1 MRLSMISRQMKNEKG
16 FTLIEMM
23 IAATMGVLLMGSAI
37 YTYTKQDKLLRN
49 ENRKLQLRDFARMT
63 MDELEPMLRMA
74 GNGFPPGNSAA
85 GRDAMGVDSADATS
99 ITFMAN
105 TDGVSTSLS
114 LDCGALQPFAAVED
128 SSDFASGDS
137 ISIFDTRN
145 PTLAEQRVLNG
156 AGTGTVTTSLCPDLS
171 SSVSSG
177 GLFWATGSPLV
188 NMYRPFLNGAAVV
201 IYKYNT
207 ITYTYNS
214 GPQTITVTDDN
225 GSTAVADTTITVAS
239 NVSDL
244 TFSYFD
250 ATGTALTIPLSAAEL
265 ADIRRMN
272 VSLTIVDV
280 TEPDETVLLITDI
293 NMRNMGT

>member
-1 MRLSMISRQMKNEKG
+1 MIDRQMKNEKG

-23 IAATMGVLLMGSAI
+23 IAAAMSVVLLGTAI

-74 GNGFPPGNSAA
+74 GNGFPPGNSVA
-85 GRDAMGVDSADATS
+85 GRDAMGITAADATS
-99 ITFMAN
+99 ITFVAN

-114 LDCGALQPFAAVED
+114 LDCGILQPFVAVED
-128 SSDFASGDS
+128 SSNFAVGDN
-137 ISIFDTRN
+137 ISIFDTRT
-145 PTLAEQRVLNG
+145 PTWAEQRVLLN
-156 AGTGTVTTSLCPDLS
+156 AANGTVTTGLCPDLAAAVNS
-171 SSVSSG
+171 D
-177 GLFWATGSPLV
+177 GLFWSNTSPLI

-201 IYKYNT
+201 VYKYNT

-214 GPQTITVTDDN
+214 GPQTITVTDDQGN
-225 GSTAVADTTITVAS
+225 NTNITTTVAN

-250 ATGTALTIPLSAAEL
+250 ATGGPLTIPLNAAEI
-265 ADIRRMN
+265 AAIRRMN
-272 VSLTIVDV
+272 VSLTLVDA
-280 TEPDETVLLITDI
+280 TEPGVTVLLITDI

>member
-1 MRLSMISRQMKNEKG
+1 MIDRQKKNEKG

-23 IAATMGVLLMGSAI
+23 IAAAMGVVLLGAAI

-74 GNGFPPGNSAA
+74 GNGLPPGNSVA
-85 GRDAMGVDSADATS
+85 GRDAIGIASADATS
-99 ITFMAN
+99 ITFLAN

-114 LDCGALQPFAAVED
+114 LDCGALQYFVPVEESAGFAA
-128 SSDFASGDS
+128 GDS
-137 ISIFDTRN
+137 ISIFDTRD
-145 PTLAEQRVLNG
+145 PTRAEQRVLLS
-156 AGTGTVTTSLCPDLS
+156 AGGGTLTPGLCPDLS
-171 SSVSSG
+171 GNVTTD
-177 GLFWATGSPLV
+177 GLFWGTGNLLT

-201 IYKYNT
+201 VYKYNT

-214 GPQTITVTDDN
+214 GPQTITVTDDQGN
-225 GSTAVADTTITVAS
+225 GTNITTTVAN

-250 ATGTALTIPLSAAEL
+250 ATGGALTIPLSASEL
-265 ADIRRMN
+265 AAIRRMN
-272 VSLTIVDV
+272 VSLTIVDE

>member
-1 MRLSMISRQMKNEKG
+1 MIDRQMKNEKG

-23 IAATMGVLLMGSAI
+23 IAAAMSVVLLGTAI

-74 GNGFPPGNSAA
+74 GNGFPPGNSVA
-85 GRDAMGVDSADATS
+85 GRDAMGITAADATS
-99 ITFMAN
+99 ITFVAN

-114 LDCGALQPFAAVED
+114 LDCGILQPFVAVED
-128 SSDFASGDS
+128 SSNFGVGDN
-137 ISIFDTRN
+137 ISIFDTRT
-145 PTLAEQRVLNG
+145 PTWAEQRVLLN
-156 AGTGTVTTSLCPDLS
+156 AANGTVTPGLCPDLAAAVNS
-171 SSVSSG
+171 D
-177 GLFWATGSPLV
+177 GLFWSNTSPLI

-201 IYKYNT
+201 VYKYNT

-214 GPQTITVTDDN
+214 GPQTITVTDDQGN
-225 GSTAVADTTITVAS
+225 NTNITTTVAN

-250 ATGTALTIPLSAAEL
+250 ATGGALTIPLNAAEI
-265 ADIRRMN
+265 AAIRRMN
-272 VSLTIVDV
+272 VSLTLVDA
-280 TEPDETVLLITDI
+280 TEPGVTVLLITDI